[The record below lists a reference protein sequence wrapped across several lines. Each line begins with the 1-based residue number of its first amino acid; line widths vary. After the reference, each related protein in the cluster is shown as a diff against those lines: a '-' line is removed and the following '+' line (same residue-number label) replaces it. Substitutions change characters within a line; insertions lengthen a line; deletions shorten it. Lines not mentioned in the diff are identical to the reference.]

1 MNYIQTQATS
11 VAGKQ
16 TLDRKTFSV
25 RNLTIVNFLMI
36 IFLGRRNVESFLFDK
51 KSIKDYSKI
60 ITSKYE
66 YSFVTQKKARKR
78 RILFFDNLKS
88 FKNMNLIF
96 HKQKSKKH

>member
-16 TLDRKTFSV
+16 TLDRKTFSLK
-25 RNLTIVNFLMI
+25 NLTTGIVNFLMI

-60 ITSKYE
+60 IT
-66 YSFVTQKKARKR
+66 
-78 RILFFDNLKS
+78 
-88 FKNMNLIF
+88 
-96 HKQKSKKH
+96 